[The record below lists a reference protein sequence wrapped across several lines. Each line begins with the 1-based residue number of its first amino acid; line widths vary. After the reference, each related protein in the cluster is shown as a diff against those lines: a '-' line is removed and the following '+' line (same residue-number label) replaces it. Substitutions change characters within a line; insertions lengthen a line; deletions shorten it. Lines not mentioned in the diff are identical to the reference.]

1 MMERRIKIGIWLF
14 VAFCAMTLSVKAQDH
29 ETAVIGSTRLT
40 YEVTGDVRDAS
51 TGRRLQYVNVRVS
64 GKKFATVTNADGGF
78 TIKTNEKPQQLVVS
92 HIGYRTQRVSLQ
104 DGNTENVR
112 VRLVPNTVILDNVVV
127 RSGNPETIVREAI
140 RKIPDNYSK
149 VPELYKCFYREIA
162 QKRKNY
168 IYIAE
173 AVTDMY
179 KTPYKYGVAQDRV
192 SIVKG
197 RRLVSPRQ
205 KDTLSVK
212 VIGGPVQAVM
222 LDAVKN
228 LDILLNEEELALYE
242 LKMGDPVMIGDRK
255 QFTITLTPLYNIH
268 YALFFGTLYIDQETL
283 AFTRIELSLDMR
295 DRENAT
301 RAMLVNKPAGVRFRP
316 REMSFLINYSYD
328 GESSHLSYVRTLF
341 RFNCDWKKRLFATS
355 FTAVNEMVVTDR
367 KSHDVK
373 PIPRRDSFGGHQ
385 SLYDRSQYFED
396 SDFWKDYNIIKPT
409 ESLEDAVDRLR
420 HR

>member
-1 MMERRIKIGIWLF
+1 MCYWTRVWICLLMGLF
-14 VAFCAMTLSVKAQDH
+14 GVSMPAVSQSETVQENTL
-29 ETAVIGSTRLT
+29 RLR
-40 YEVTGDVRDAS
+40 YEVSGEVRDAS
-51 TGRRLQYVNVRVS
+51 SGRRLHHVNVQIP
-64 GKKFATVTNADGGF
+64 GKYFATVTNADGGF
-78 TIKTNEKPQQLVVS
+78 VIRADEMPQMLEFS
-92 HIGYRTQRVSLQ
+92 HIGYRTQRVTI
-104 DGNTENVR
+104 GNDNQHVLK
-112 VRLVPNTVILDNVVV
+112 VQLVPSTVVLEDVIV

-179 KTPYKYGVAQDRV
+179 KTSYRHGVMQDRV

-328 GESSHLSYVRTLF
+328 GISSHLSYIRTVF

-367 KSHDVK
+367 KSHDIK